1 MSYKQKGGSYTS
13 YDPDKADEDFRRQVK
28 EADDYERR
36 PKLERISDLERQLG
50 NPEIWREGVK
60 YENLPIKIRDALTE
74 YHRLKYELA
83 GIPSYEWELK
93 FSGMKKKKHIKKK
106 KPKGS
111 KKKGQSKKGNSK
123 KGSKGSKKKA
133 KKVAEQSGGKSR
145 KPKKAKQ
152 TRRKPKRSRLSRRSR
167 LAGYNPYPIE

>member
-13 YDPDKADEDFRRQVK
+13 YDPDKAGEDFRRQVK

-36 PKLERISDLERQLG
+36 PKLKRISDLERQLG
-50 NPEIWREGVK
+50 NPEIWQEGVE
-60 YENLPIKIRDALTE
+60 YEDLPIKIRDALTE
-74 YHRLKYELA
+74 YHRLKCELA

-93 FSGMKKKKHIKKK
+93 FSGMKKKKPKKK
-106 KPKGS
+106 KPK
-111 KKKGQSKKGNSK
+111 
-123 KGSKGSKKKA
+123 KKKA
-133 KKVAEQSGGKSR
+133 TKHSKKSKQGGGKSR

-167 LAGYNPYPIE
+167 LAGYNPYPNDI